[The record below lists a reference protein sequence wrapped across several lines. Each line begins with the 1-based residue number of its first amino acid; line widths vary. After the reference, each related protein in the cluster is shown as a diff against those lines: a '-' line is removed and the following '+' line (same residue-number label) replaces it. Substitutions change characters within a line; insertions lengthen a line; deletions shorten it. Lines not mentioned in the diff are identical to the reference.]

1 MPTDVARMGTFKL
14 GTYESAIHDRLGKWA
29 DEDMGRRIW
38 EKDFTVWSTKDQ
50 PEIEDRL
57 GWLDLPE
64 RMSAEIGPIRVF
76 ADEVKDRGFTHV
88 VLLGMGGSSLAPEV
102 YRATFGSAPEYPEM
116 TVLDSTHPDRI
127 AAVESAIDLKA
138 TLFVVSS
145 KSGTTIES
153 LSLMRYFY
161 DRVSRV
167 CDTPGLHFVAITDP
181 GSPLEDLARKMRFR
195 MVFSARP
202 DVGGRYSALSHFGLV
217 PAALMGVDIGIL
229 VSRARSMAVTC
240 AIAAPEDDNPGLV
253 LGATLGELA
262 LAGRDKL
269 TFVTSP
275 SLSSFPLWLE
285 QLIAESTGKDGKG
298 IIPVAGEELGE
309 PGIYADD
316 RVFVYIATAG
326 EADNTVFESLD
337 ALASAGHPVIQF
349 ILRGREDLAIEM
361 FRWEMAVA
369 SAGAILGIHPFNQPD
384 VELAKQLARDIVA
397 GKAKA
402 GAAGGVKAES
412 GADLEGALR
421 KLLGNAGA
429 GTYVA
434 IQAFVAAD
442 AGTEKK
448 LDTLR
453 LALRDRMKLAVTT
466 GFGPRYLHS
475 TGQLHKGGPDKG
487 IFIHLVDSPAKDLDV
502 PEADHTFAK
511 LIAAQA
517 GGDFQALEKKRRR
530 VLSIDLGKDA
540 SKGLGNLE
548 TAVKKAI

>member
-14 GTYESAIHDRLGKWA
+14 GTYESAIHDRLAKWA

-38 EKDFTVWSTKDQ
+38 EKDFTVWSSEEK

-76 ADEVKDRGFTHV
+76 AEEVKDQGFTNV

-102 YRATFGSAPEYPEM
+102 YRATFGSAPDYPEL

-127 AAVESAIDLKA
+127 AAVESALDLKA

-161 DRVSRV
+161 DRVSKV
-167 CDTPGLHFVAITDP
+167 CDTPGLHFAAVTDP
-181 GSPLEDLARKMRFR
+181 GSPLEDLARTLRFR
-195 MVFSARP
+195 NVFSARP
-202 DVGGRYSALSHFGLV
+202 DVGGRYSALTHFGLV
-217 PAALMGVDIGIL
+217 PAALIGVDIGIL
-229 VSRARSMAVTC
+229 ISRARSMAVTC
-240 AIAAPEDDNPGLV
+240 ATAAPEDDNPGLV

-262 LAGRDKL
+262 LAGRDKI

-298 IIPVAGEELGE
+298 IIPVADEDLGE
-309 PGIYADD
+309 PGVYADD
-316 RVFVYIATAG
+316 RVFVYISTAG
-326 EADNTVFESLD
+326 ETDKKVLDRLD
-337 ALASAGHPVIQF
+337 ALATAGHPVIQF
-349 ILRGREDLAIEM
+349 ILRDTEDIAIEI

-402 GAAGGVKAES
+402 ASAGGVKADS
-412 GADLEGALR
+412 GADLEGAL
-421 KLLGNAGA
+421 KETLGKPGA
-429 GTYVA
+429 GSYVA

-442 AGTEKK
+442 KETEKK
-448 LDTLR
+448 LQAIR
-453 LALRDRMKLAVTT
+453 MALRDRTKLAVTT
-466 GFGPRYLHS
+466 GFGPRFLHS

-487 IFIHLVDSPAKDLDV
+487 IFIQVVDSPAKDLDV
-502 PEADHTFAK
+502 PEADYTFGK

-517 GGDFQALEKKRRR
+517 AGDFQALEKKKRQ
-530 VLSIDLGKDA
+530 VLSVDLGKDA
-540 SKGLGNLE
+540 SKGLDKLE
-548 TAVKKAI
+548 AALKKAI